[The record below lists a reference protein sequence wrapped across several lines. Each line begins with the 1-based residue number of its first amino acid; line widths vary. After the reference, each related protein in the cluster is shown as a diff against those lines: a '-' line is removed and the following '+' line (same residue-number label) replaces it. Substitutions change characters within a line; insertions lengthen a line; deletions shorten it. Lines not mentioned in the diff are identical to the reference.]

1 MLETEA
7 HVTIKDHKD
16 DFPNKIS
23 RRLINPS
30 KSSNHQLSSVKNI
43 SKSIERHIISD
54 WMVHR

>member
-30 KSSNHQLSSVKNI
+30 KSSNHEI
-43 SKSIERHIISD
+43 SKMIRDKISNL
-54 WMVHR
+54 VQSKTSVNQ

>member
-30 KSSNHQLSSVKNI
+30 KSSNHQISSVKNI

-54 WMVHR
+54 